1 MNASAPSAPVG
12 TVYLLHLNKPYK
24 HARHYFGWT
33 QNLPRRLA
41 QHRRGLPGARFM
53 EVVHEAGITFEVART
68 RQGTRALER
77 SKKGSGKAWMCP
89 LCKADTSREGAQ

>member
-1 MNASAPSAPVG
+1 
-12 TVYLLHLNKPYK
+12 
-24 HARHYFGWT
+24 
-33 QNLPRRLA
+33 
-41 QHRRGLPGARFM
+41 M